1 MKSEGELCH
10 QADAAC
16 APVFAVDVFAYARS
30 EFEARLDARCEIPEY
45 VGGHV
50 LTVFVLRAC
59 GTVAREI
66 AAFGECNRSE
76 KVGPEVILHAEVPAD
91 SVWCI

>member
-1 MKSEGELCH
+1 MTSEGELGH
-10 QADAAC
+10 EADTTGTA
-16 APVFAVDVFAYARS
+16 VRAVDVFADTGG

-59 GTVAREI
+59 GTVAGEI

-76 KVGPEVILHAEVPAD
+76 KVGAEVILHAEVPAD
-91 SVWCI
+91 SVWCV